1 MKPHLS
7 ISSHYL
13 FKFSNEFN
21 FSRFLLQIFTLPIFE
36 QETFFLEMVQR
47 QGARG
52 FGSGNVTALARSIE
66 EEQVAISKKNHQLLN
81 LNWIINLLSVDWR
94 TPYSV
99 RIIHSISLV
108 LLDDFR
114 YYYLLF
120 LNYHLVWRIEE
131 DRK

>member
-81 LNWIINLLSVDWR
+81 LN
-94 TPYSV
+94 
-99 RIIHSISLV
+99 
-108 LLDDFR
+108 
-114 YYYLLF
+114 
-120 LNYHLVWRIEE
+120 
-131 DRK
+131 